1 MADPSGLSSPPV
13 CPDGN
18 FNFTTDQ
25 LSLPFPNGIAT
36 DTIIPDPTTQQMPQ
50 NAVQSYVNVLISR
63 GAIPATPIDPGSGL
77 PNTVAMAAQDSSL
90 QTAILNEYC
99 YYESRYLYSLR
110 QFLNLATSGNNANN
124 EQAKVML
131 GVSKSLNLKLNS
143 LLEVTNL
150 LSKTRTLNTDALQ
163 SRINASNTSIKATT
177 ATMNDQYKF
186 LSRDNAL
193 LETQKEM
200 IRYTKEKNEQVINQ
214 IALFTI
220 MNAFAIGA
228 IFAIVRS

>member
-25 LSLPFPNGIAT
+25 LALPFPKGLAT
-36 DTIIPDPTTQQMPQ
+36 DTILPDMTTLQMPE
-50 NAVQSYVNVLISR
+50 NAIQSYVNVLIAQGS
-63 GAIPATPIDPGSGL
+63 IPATPIDPGSGL
-77 PNTVAMAAQDSSL
+77 PNTAAMATQDSAL
-90 QTAILNEYC
+90 QSAILSEYC
-99 YYESRYLYSLR
+99 YYESRYLYALR
-110 QFLNLATSGNNANN
+110 QFLNLATSGNDANN
-124 EQAKVML
+124 AQAKVML
-131 GVSKSLNLKLNS
+131 MLSKSLNLKLNS
-143 LLEVTNL
+143 LLEITNL

-163 SRINASNTSIKATT
+163 SRINTSNTSIQATT